1 VQRNATQRSA
11 KKYRSIPSPFP
22 FALFFGLSPSNQS
35 HLGVHCKIF
44 FCVYINK
51 QTNKPVHIHMH
62 SWTTLVAAAAHT
74 VTHTRERI
82 HGRRSQQMEP
92 TQQQMWGWF
101 VGVPQ
106 RHRQVQDSLCSGLV
120 LVYQQGH
127 FRQTNRPAGGPESRE
142 VRSGSIRASRPPA
155 TTGQAFFFVSG
166 FLGSSVPYYHTIH

>member
-1 VQRNATQRSA
+1 MEYRVQRNATQRNATQREQISIDPVPISFCA
-11 KKYRSIPSPFP
+11 VFWTFSFQSIPSRST
-22 FALFFGLSPSNQS
+22 LQ
-35 HLGVHCKIF
+35 KTF

-62 SWTTLVAAAAHT
+62 SWTTLVAAAAAHT

-92 TQQQMWGWF
+92 TRQQMWGWF
-101 VGVPQ
+101 VGVPP

-155 TTGQAFFFVSG
+155 TTGQAFFFC
-166 FLGSSVPYYHTIH
+166 